1 MTNEEHIEQLKK
13 LRSFHNGSYGR
24 SINKAIKALEQEPK
38 YCDHNIC
45 VSNEY
50 NGIGCDECEVKAEQ
64 EQSTDAVSRQ
74 VLIEELTNIAKMKAK
89 SDAQKALIGRCIYFI
104 EHLPPVTPTRP
115 KGHWIHPYE
124 YGLALP
130 EHYCSECKAYEYSD
144 VKSKYC
150 PNCGADM
157 REGEV

>member
-24 SINKAIKALEQEPK
+24 SINKAIDALKQEP
-38 YCDHNIC
+38 C
-45 VSNEY
+45 
-50 NGIGCDECEVKAEQ
+50 
-64 EQSTDAVSRQ
+64 TDAVSRQ

>member
-74 VLIEELTNIAKMKAK
+74 DSLNMAYKLVEELASSSVYWDELKLFAKEQVQ
-89 SDAQKALIGRCIYFI
+89 S
-104 EHLPPVTPTRP
+104 LPPVTPTRP
-115 KGHWIHPYE
+115 KGHWLYSDDLYE
-124 YGLALP
+124 TYI
-130 EHYCSECKAYEYSD
+130 CSECNYDSEDYD
-144 VKSKYC
+144 KYKFC